1 MTDFPTHSHTSTSE
15 TPTLSYTRSLIRYPI
30 RAEPAGIG
38 DYREYP
44 RNIPSGQIQHDCHAD
59 VPLLSETKMPTSG
72 DKKPGDS
79 LFCTTAL
86 IVTHP
91 PTPLPHKFTHP
102 PNYDMGIYEVLHE
115 VHTTKIL
122 FHHCKRVW
130 MELPDYRQ
138 SYWILTENRQVDPPI
153 QTLL

>member
-30 RAEPAGIG
+30 RAEPTGIG

-44 RNIPSGQIQHDCHAD
+44 REHSVWTIQPDCHADVPD

-79 LFCTTAL
+79 LFLYTPL
-86 IVTHP
+86 IVTDPP
-91 PTPLPHKFTHP
+91 PTYLPIPQIMTWEFMKSYMKYIPLKFSFIIV
-102 PNYDMGIYEVLHE
+102 MIEESLSV
-115 VHTTKIL
+115 
-122 FHHCKRVW
+122 
-130 MELPDYRQ
+130 
-138 SYWILTENRQVDPPI
+138 TEGDSTQFF
-153 QTLL
+153 